1 MEDEIQGTTPFMIVV
16 HFMKKKKRRNWYSSP
31 SWWNNFGE
39 HEIMFAGLD
48 EIIEIKHTALSKD
61 VLFKV
66 LWLQLKALQDKE
78 AGLFTLKQ
86 LY

>member
-1 MEDEIQGTTPFMIVV
+1 
-16 HFMKKKKRRNWYSSP
+16 MKKKETRNWYSST

-61 VLFKV
+61 VFVQGALAAA
-66 LWLQLKALQDKE
+66 KALQDKDH
-78 AGLFTLKQ
+78 GLFTLKT

>member
-1 MEDEIQGTTPFMIVV
+1 
-16 HFMKKKKRRNWYSSP
+16 MKKKETRNWYSST
-31 SWWNNFGE
+31 SWWNNFSE

-61 VLFKV
+61 VFVQGALAAA
-66 LWLQLKALQDKE
+66 KALQDKE
-78 AGLFTLKQ
+78 AGLFTLKT

>member
-1 MEDEIQGTTPFMIVV
+1 
-16 HFMKKKKRRNWYSSP
+16 MKKKETRNWYLALRGGTI
-31 SWWNNFGE
+31 FGE

-61 VLFKV
+61 VFVQGALAAA
-66 LWLQLKALQDKE
+66 KALQDKE
-78 AGLFTLKQ
+78 AGLFTLKT